1 MPPGIVFGETH
12 TWQASVEE
20 KDMKAIRIHEK
31 GGPEML
37 IYEDAP
43 RPTLMPDDAL
53 VRVYASAITKDELT
67 WDPTYQT
74 AEGKPRTPSI
84 PGHEFSGVVEELA
97 LNTKVAKIGEEVY
110 GLASFYRDGSAAE
123 FIAVHADDLAAKPK
137 TLDHVQAAAVPLAA
151 LTAWQTLFS
160 HAMLT
165 RGQRVLVHG
174 GAGGVGSFAVQM
186 ANWAGASVITTAAAN
201 SHDFVRQLGAHE
213 VIDYAKVRFEDEV
226 SDVNVVFDTIGGDTL
241 ERSYGVLR
249 QGGTLVSIVEPPSA
263 EKAKAQGIKGEFFI
277 VEPNRMQLEEIGRL
291 IDTGGVRAFVDTVLP
306 LEQARQAFE
315 RGLKGHSRGKIVLRI
330 AG

>member
-1 MPPGIVFGETH
+1 
-12 TWQASVEE
+12 
-20 KDMKAIRIHEK
+20 MKAIRIHQR
-31 GGPEML
+31 GGPEVL

-43 RPTLMPDDAL
+43 RPALLPGDAL

-74 AEGKPRTPSI
+74 AKGEPRLPSI

-97 LNTKVAKIGEEVY
+97 PDTKVAKVDEEVY
-110 GLASFYRDGSAAE
+110 GLSSFYRDGSAAE
-123 FIAVHADDLAAKPK
+123 FIAVHADDLAIKPK
-137 TLDHVQAAAVPLAA
+137 TLDHVHAAAVPLAA
-151 LTAWQTLFS
+151 LTAWQALFS

-186 ANWAGASVITTAAAN
+186 ANWAGATVITTAAAN
-201 SHDFVRQLGAHE
+201 NHDFVRQLGAHE
-213 VIDYAKVRFEDEV
+213 VIDYAKVHFEDEV
-226 SDVNVVFDTIGGDTL
+226 SDADVVLDTIGGSTL

-263 EKAKAQGIKGEFFI
+263 AKAKAQGIKGEFFI
-277 VEPNRMQLEEIGRL
+277 VEPNREQLEEIGRL
-291 IDTGGVRAFVDTVLP
+291 IDMGRLRAFVDTVLP
-306 LEQARQAFE
+306 VEQARQAFE